1 MDMLQQPAC
10 FGQEAVKECW
20 ALHTQYIA
28 CNTGESNV
36 KDDVLRHPA
45 FSDPEFSLAQS
56 FVSLS
61 QLLTLCHFIC
71 KTGKYFMCPQRGV
84 IRLSNLTPLDIKS
97 KQKARRIISIM

>member
-84 IRLSNLTPLDIKS
+84 IRLSNLTPLDIKG